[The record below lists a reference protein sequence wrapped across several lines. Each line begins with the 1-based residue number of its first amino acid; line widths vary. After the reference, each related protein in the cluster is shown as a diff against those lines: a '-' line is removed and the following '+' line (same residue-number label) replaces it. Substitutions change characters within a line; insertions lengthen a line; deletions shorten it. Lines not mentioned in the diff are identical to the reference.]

1 MKFELNKKGEIKKLT
16 ALAEPLTP
24 EDIVAAIFLF
34 EEKGRYVETYAHS
47 TKYDLVYEGKR
58 YPPKAIFGLAL
69 SSRLGQ
75 KIKSGHF
82 SGGPSH
88 PCFKVLKALGFTI
101 AKKRAE
107 LALYDEYSRQD
118 ISELFDPDYEFKQGA
133 GRWGISGIISG
144 KPGPDDVV
152 FIVTLEERDGN
163 EYDDFLTEDG
173 VLFWKSQNRHAPQ
186 SSLIQRLSAHDPDLA
201 TIYLFMR
208 TSEKDDYTFLG
219 PLALRDWDPMSSNP
233 VHFQWDLLSWPLPK
247 NIEKT
252 FSKHIRSALVPTF
265 KRPNVE
271 GMQLKEEPAPYGRKK
286 RSSTRRK
293 SKGTIDW
300 SLREKR
306 NRELGLAGEY
316 AVIDYEKHRLISAG
330 EPELAEQIKHIAL
343 VDSSAGYDV
352 QSYNIDGSERHIE
365 VKTTTQSKSAPF
377 YISSNEV
384 KVSSDFGGS
393 YWIYRLYGYDV
404 NNKNVS
410 FYMKNGPVE
419 ENFELEPDTFKAFAK

>member
-24 EDIVAAIFLF
+24 EDIVAAISVF
-34 EEKGRYVETYAHS
+34 EEKGRYVETFSHS

-69 SSRLGQ
+69 SSLLGQ
-75 KIKSGHF
+75 KIESGHF

-88 PCFKVLKALGFTI
+88 PCFKVLKALGFTVVR
-101 AKKRAE
+101 KRAE
-107 LALYDEYSRQD
+107 LSLYDEYSRQD
-118 ISELFDPDYEFKQGA
+118 ISELFDPGYEFKQGA

-163 EYDDFLTEDG
+163 EYEDFLTEDG
-173 VLFWKSQNRHAPQ
+173 VLFWKSQNRHTPQ
-186 SSLIQRLSAHDPDLA
+186 STLIQRLSAHDPDLA

-208 TSEKDDYTFLG
+208 ASEKDDYTFMG

-233 VHFQWDLLSWPLPK
+233 VHFQWDLLSWPLPQ

-252 FSKHIRSALVPTF
+252 FSMHIRAPLAPTF
-265 KRPNVE
+265 KQSDIE
-271 GMQLKEEPAPYGRKK
+271 GLQLKEEPAPYARKK
-286 RSSTRRK
+286 RSTTRK
-293 SKGTIDW
+293 KMSGTIDW
-300 SLREKR
+300 SLKEKR

-316 AVIDYEKHRLISAG
+316 AVIDYEKHRLISDG
-330 EPELAEQIKHIAL
+330 KPELAEQIKHIAL

-352 QSYNIDGSERHIE
+352 QSYNIDGSKRHIE

-404 NNKNVS
+404 NNKSVS

-419 ENFELEPDTFKAFAK
+419 ENFELEADTFKAFAK